1 MLVNKAEQTS
11 CLSLKIQPKH
21 PVVLVFSP
29 SKSKWQNTAPGNHKL
44 AATEMSLE
52 WRMTT
57 LTAHACITKWG
68 VCVCGCVGVCGCVCV
83 CVLVCVCVCVCVW
96 VWVCGCMCVCVRV
109 CGCVCVG
116 VGVWV
121 CVGACACACVCVGVC
136 VWGGVWVCVGACAC
150 VCVCVGVRGSI
161 SLTAPN
167 PTPVQATPE
176 P

>member
-68 VCVCGCVGVCGCVCV
+68 VCV
-83 CVLVCVCVCVCVW
+83 
-96 VWVCGCMCVCVRV
+96 
-109 CGCVCVG
+109 
-116 VGVWV
+116 WV
-121 CVGACACACVCVGVC
+121 CVGACACVCV
-136 VWGGVWVCVGACAC
+136 GVWVCVGACAC
-150 VCVCVGVRGSI
+150 VCVCVRVCGCVCVCVRVCGCVGVCVCVGACACVCVCVGVCGCAWLNQSDC
-161 SLTAPN
+161 PN

>member
-83 CVLVCVCVCVCVW
+83 CVHV
-96 VWVCGCMCVCVRV
+96 
-109 CGCVCVG
+109 
-116 VGVWV
+116 
-121 CVGACACACVCVGVC
+121 
-136 VWGGVWVCVGACAC
+136 C
-150 VCVCVGVRGSI
+150 VCVCVGVWVRVRVRACVWVCVCGGGCGCVWVRVRVCACVWVCVAQS
-161 SLTAPN
+161 
-167 PTPVQATPE
+167 V
-176 P
+176 

>member
-68 VCVCGCVGVCGCVCV
+68 VCV
-83 CVLVCVCVCVCVW
+83 
-96 VWVCGCMCVCVRV
+96 
-109 CGCVCVG
+109 
-116 VGVWV
+116 WV
-121 CVGACACACVCVGVC
+121 CVGACACVCV
-136 VWGGVWVCVGACAC
+136 GVWVCVGACAC
-150 VCVCVGVRGSI
+150 VCVCVGVCGCAWLNQSDCPKPHSCPGYPRTLSRVPCAVRTLGF
-161 SLTAPN
+161 
-167 PTPVQATPE
+167 
-176 P
+176 

>member
-68 VCVCGCVGVCGCVCV
+68 VCVCVCVCGCGCVCVCVGVWVCVRVCACVCVCVGVGVCGCVCV
-83 CVLVCVCVCVCVW
+83 CV
-96 VWVCGCMCVCVRV
+96 CGCAWLNQSDCPKPHSCPGYPRTLSRVPCAVRAL
-109 CGCVCVG
+109 GF
-116 VGVWV
+116 
-121 CVGACACACVCVGVC
+121 
-136 VWGGVWVCVGACAC
+136 
-150 VCVCVGVRGSI
+150 
-161 SLTAPN
+161 
-167 PTPVQATPE
+167 
-176 P
+176 